1 MGKALMVQG
10 TASHV
15 GKSVLVAG
23 LCRIFHQDGFRVA
36 PFKAQNMA
44 LNSFATPDGG
54 EIGRAQAVQ
63 AEAACAV
70 PYVDMNPIL
79 LKPEGDSRSQL
90 VVGGKVWG
98 TLDAA
103 AYHERKLELWPLVQA
118 SLGRLMERYDVVVI
132 EGAGSPVEMN
142 LKDRDIVNMRVARA
156 AGAPVLL
163 VADIERGGVFAALV
177 GTMRLLAPAEQRR
190 VAGFV
195 VNKFR
200 GDPTLFAPGVA
211 IIEKRL
217 RRPVLGVVPWI
228 EDIGLAEE
236 DSLGVRSSEFRVP
249 GSEWNRSRAPHSE
262 LGTRN
267 SELDI
272 AVVKLPHIANFD
284 DFDALAAR
292 PGVRLRYV
300 DKDSEMRIPDLVILP
315 GTKTTRADLDF
326 VRGRGIGDTIVAHVQ
341 RGCPVL
347 GICGGY
353 QMLGDWI
360 DDVDGVEGPPGVVA
374 GLGLLPARTRYAR
387 EKTTIQVRG
396 RVVCERGLLGAA
408 QGLDV
413 SAYEIHMGRTETRAA
428 PAFSIVGQD
437 GAEGKDGAVSE
448 DGIVA
453 GTYLHGLFG
462 NPGFLEAVVQG
473 LARARGVA
481 LPPAPP
487 EPDPYDRLASL
498 LRTSLDIDRI
508 RAMVTA

>member
-1 MGKALMVQG
+1 MVQG
-10 TASHV
+10 TSSHV

-23 LCRIFHQDGFRVA
+23 LCRIFRQDGLRVA

-54 EIGRAQAVQ
+54 EIGRAQAMQ
-63 AEAACAV
+63 AQAARAEPC
-70 PYVDMNPIL
+70 VDMNPIL
-79 LKPEGDSRSQL
+79 LKPEGASRSQL
-90 VVGGKVWG
+90 VVGGRVWG
-98 TLDAA
+98 TIDAA
-103 AYHERKLELWPLVQA
+103 AYHERKRELWPLVRT
-118 SLGRLMERYDVVVI
+118 SLRRLMAQNDVVVI

-142 LKDRDIVNMRVARA
+142 LKAHDIVNMRVARA
-156 AGAPVLL
+156 ASAPVLL

-177 GTMRLLAPAEQRR
+177 GTMQLLAPAERRR
-190 VAGFV
+190 VGGFV

-200 GDPTLFAPGVA
+200 GDPTLFAPGVG

-217 RRPVLGVVPWI
+217 HRPVLGVVQWI
-228 EDIGLAEE
+228 DDLGLAEE
-236 DSLGVRSSEFRVP
+236 DSLGVPSSLSDSWGTASSAP
-249 GSEWNRSRAPHSE
+249 GSR
-262 LGTRN
+262 G

-272 AVVKLPHIANFD
+272 AVVRLPHIANFD

-300 DKDSEMRIPDLVILP
+300 EQGSEIATPDLVIIP

-326 VRGRGIGDTIVAHVQ
+326 VRGRGIAEAVVA
-341 RGCPVL
+341 RARGGCPVL

-360 DDVDGVEGPPGVVA
+360 DDVEGVEGPPGVVS
-374 GLGLLPARTRYAR
+374 GLGLLPAGTRYER

-396 RVVCERGLLGAA
+396 RVVCERGFLSGG

-413 SAYEIHMGRTETRAA
+413 SAYEIHMGRTETGAA
-428 PAFSIVGQD
+428 PAFAIVGRD
-437 GAEGKDGAVSE
+437 GAERQDGAVSE

-462 NPGFLEAVVQG
+462 NPSFLEAVVHA

-487 EPDPYDRLASL
+487 ARDPYDRLASL
-498 LRTSLDIDRI
+498 LRASLNIDLI
-508 RAMVTA
+508 SAMLTP

>member
-63 AEAACAV
+63 AEAARSV
-70 PYVDMNPIL
+70 PCVDMNPIL
-79 LKPEGDSRSQL
+79 LKPEGESRSQL
-90 VVGGKVWG
+90 VVAGKVWG

-177 GTMRLLAPAEQRR
+177 GTMRLLTPAEQRR

-217 RRPVLGVVPWI
+217 HRPVLGVVPWI
-228 EDIGLAEE
+228 EDLGLAEE
-236 DSLGVRSSEFRVP
+236 DSLGVPSSECEALERF
-249 GSEWNRSRAPHSE
+249 HSE
-262 LGTRN
+262 PGARS

-300 DKDSEMRIPDLVILP
+300 DKDSEMGVPDLVILP
-315 GTKTTRADLDF
+315 GTKTTRADLHF
-326 VRGRGIGDTIVAHVQ
+326 VRGRGIAEAIVANAQ

-360 DDVDGVEGPPGVVA
+360 DDVEGVEGPPGVVA

-396 RVVCERGLLGAA
+396 RVVGERGLLGAA

-413 SAYEIHMGRTETRAA
+413 SAYQIHMGRTETGAA
-428 PAFSIVGQD
+428 PAFSIVGRD
-437 GAEGKDGAVSE
+437 GAEGKEGAVSE
-448 DGIVA
+448 DGTVA

-481 LPPAPP
+481 LPPAPR
-487 EPDPYDRLASL
+487 ERDPYDRLASL
-498 LRTSLDIDRI
+498 LRTSLNVDRI